1 MTGVRGRHRS
11 TMRPALLVLAA
22 LAACQTAVPIP
33 AVPQSDPSP
42 AYEAL
47 LHRVVTEDGYVD
59 WDALQAD
66 LLPFRALA
74 ARLDGIMP
82 AHVIYSA
89 VENQTAGF
97 SRYWLQTR
105 LREQMGFRGVNVT
118 VPHKE
123 AALAA
128 VDEADALARR
138 IGAVNTIVVGAD
150 GKLTG
155 TNTDGFGFL
164 ENLKAGAPEWNAAS
178 GPAVVLGAGGAARAV
193 VVALIDAGAPEI
205 ILVNRTRERAEKI
218 AADLGGPLT
227 VCDWDDRAAVLAGA
241 NLLVNTTTL
250 GMTGKAPLDLSL
262 EALPDTALVND
273 IVYAPLETDL
283 LAAARAWGNPAVDGL
298 GMLLH
303 QARPGFEAWFGV
315 APEVT
320 PDLRARILENLAG
333 C

>member
-1 MTGVRGRHRS
+1 
-11 TMRPALLVLAA
+11 
-22 LAACQTAVPIP
+22 
-33 AVPQSDPSP
+33 
-42 AYEAL
+42 
-47 LHRVVTEDGYVD
+47 
-59 WDALQAD
+59 
-66 LLPFRALA
+66 
-74 ARLDGIMP
+74 
-82 AHVIYSA
+82 
-89 VENQTAGF
+89 
-97 SRYWLQTR
+97 
-105 LREQMGFRGVNVT
+105 MGFRGVNVT

-164 ENLKAGAPEWNAAS
+164 ENLKAGAPEWNVAG

-193 VVALIDAGAPEI
+193 AVALIDAGAPEI
-205 ILVNRTRERAEKI
+205 VLVNRTRARAEKI
-218 AADLGGPLT
+218 AADLGGPL
-227 VCDWDDRAAVLAGA
+227 VVWDWDDRAAALAGV

-250 GMTGKAPLDLSL
+250 GMTGKAALDISL
-262 EALPDTALVND
+262 DALPTGALVND
-273 IVYAPLETDL
+273 IVYAPLQTEL
-283 LAAARAWGNPAVDGL
+283 LAAASARGNPVVDGL

-333 C
+333 G

>member
-1 MTGVRGRHRS
+1 MSMTGAAKLAGVMGWPVAHS
-11 TMRPALLVLAA
+11 LSPALHGHWLDSLGIDGAYLPLAVAPENFTEVLAA
-22 LAACQTAVPIP
+22 LPK
-33 AVPQSDPSP
+33 
-42 AYEAL
+42 
-47 LHRVVTEDGYVD
+47 
-59 WDALQAD
+59 
-66 LLPFRALA
+66 
-74 ARLDGIMP
+74 
-82 AHVIYSA
+82 
-89 VENQTAGF
+89 
-97 SRYWLQTR
+97 
-105 LREQMGFRGVNVT
+105 MGFRGVNVT

-164 ENLKAGAPEWNAAS
+164 ENLTAGAPEWNVAG

-193 VVALIDAGAPEI
+193 AVALIDAGAPEI
-205 ILVNRTRERAEKI
+205 VLVNRTRARAEKI
-218 AADLGGPLT
+218 AADLGGPL
-227 VCDWDDRAAVLAGA
+227 VVWDWDDRAAALAGV

-250 GMTGKAPLDLSL
+250 GMTGKAALDISL
-262 EALPDTALVND
+262 DALPTGALVND
-273 IVYAPLETDL
+273 IVYAPLQTEL
-283 LAAARAWGNPAVDGL
+283 LAAASARGNPVVDGL

-333 C
+333 G